1 MTNKWSRLFDNT
13 EDLNQI
19 IKNLSNDCV
28 IVYTYGAWDLFH
40 PGHVNFLTRARS
52 LGDFLIVGVVSD
64 KPIKKLKGSDRPIQP
79 QNERI
84 ITVGSMRCVD
94 AAILQTE
101 YDPSNELR
109 SLCRV
114 DILTK
119 GDDWDYIPGEET
131 IVGLGG
137 KLVKFSYTKGFST
150 SKTVLSLGGK

>member
-1 MTNKWSRLFDNT
+1 MNWVNAFQSLDKLNDILVDLPSNSR
-13 EDLNQI
+13 
-19 IKNLSNDCV
+19 
-28 IVYTYGAWDLFH
+28 IVYTYGAWDLLH

-52 LGDFLIVGVVSD
+52 LGDYLIVGVVSD
-64 KPIKKLKGSDRPIQP
+64 KPIKDLKGLDRPIQP

-94 AAILQTE
+94 AAILQIE

-109 SLCRV
+109 SLFRV

-131 IVGLGG
+131 IAELGG
-137 KLVKFSYTKGFST
+137 KLVKFSYTEGFST
-150 SKTVLSLGGK
+150 SKTVRSLGGK